1 MYEEVEDDDDG
12 DDDDDDKDDGDDDD
26 DDDDDKDDDD
36 DECTK
41 LHFSQFNI
49 LQSFSYVAGRKIKLH
64 NPRFKHR
71 KLHLSHHFKDTAKSD
86 ISDSTY

>member
-1 MYEEVEDDDDG
+1 MYEEVEDDDG
-12 DDDDDDKDDGDDDD
+12 DE
-26 DDDDDKDDDD
+26 

-41 LHFSQFNI
+41 LQFSQFNI

-71 KLHLSHHFKDTAKSD
+71 KLHLSHHFKDTAKAD